1 MNSSNT
7 EPGPIKTIFRSQ
19 DNLGGFSKGEVFA
32 WSLSLILWIAISG
45 GVFDDDSWTDLWISS
60 IVGFFVIFLVLY
72 PSFILHNWSNEKPLL
87 TGEILKD
94 ESILEFLHFSIKKES
109 DLVNWSRKK
118 ALIVLSISVIL
129 WAVVLIIGIIILAEL
144 LILFGVGI
152 DLSYE
157 VSTIITQISLL
168 AVFLLL
174 IYRSMGKEHT
184 LSMFKI
190 GSNWMNIA
198 WLVLIVMSID
208 LIIESS
214 LFATF
219 EIIGIEAE
227 EESYWYDPESV
238 NNFMIYSLAIVN
250 MVILAPIMEEV
261 VFRGYVLDS
270 CRSFFQEREAVII
283 SSFLFGLIHFLYG
296 PFGIVM
302 ISIGGALYAW
312 IRLRT
317 NSIIPAIICHSLW
330 NLIQFITF
338 GLT

>member
-19 DNLGGFSKGEVFA
+19 DSLGGFSKGEVFA

-118 ALIVLSISVIL
+118 AWIVLSISVIL

>member
-1 MNSSNT
+1 VNPSNT
-7 EPGPIKTIFRSQ
+7 EPGPLKSAFKSQ
-19 DNLGGFSKGEVFA
+19 DWLGGFSKGEVIA
-32 WSLSLILWIAISG
+32 WFLSVILWISISG

-60 IVGFFVIFLVLY
+60 IIGFFVIFLVLY

-94 ESILEFLHFSIKKES
+94 ESITEFLHFSIKRES

-118 ALIVLSISVIL
+118 GLIILSISIIL
-129 WAVVLIIGIIILAEL
+129 WAIVLVIGTIILAEL
-144 LILFGVGI
+144 LILFGGGI

-157 VSTIITQISLL
+157 VSSLITQISLL
-168 AVFLLL
+168 VIFLFL
-174 IYRSMGKEHT
+174 IYRSMGFEYAK
-184 LSMFKI
+184 SMFRMD
-190 GSNWMNIA
+190 SNWMNVA

-214 LFATF
+214 LFAMI
-219 EIIGIEAE
+219 ENIGIEVE

-238 NNFMIYSLAIVN
+238 NNLMIYSLAVVN
-250 MVILAPIMEEV
+250 MVILAPVMEEV

-270 CRSFFQEREAVII
+270 CRGFFQEREAVII
-283 SSFLFGLIHFLYG
+283 SSCLFGLIHFFYG
-296 PFGIVM
+296 PIGIVM

-330 NLIQFITF
+330 NAIQIMAF
-338 GLT
+338 GFS

>member
-1 MNSSNT
+1 MNPSNN
-7 EPGPIKTIFRSQ
+7 EPGPLKAVFRSQ
-19 DNLGGFSKGEVFA
+19 DWLGGFSKGDLFA
-32 WSLSLILWIAISG
+32 WALATFLWISISG

-60 IVGFFVIFLVLY
+60 IIGFFVIFLVLY

-94 ESILEFLHFSIKKES
+94 ESITEFLHFSIKKES

-118 ALIVLSISVIL
+118 GLVILSISIIL
-129 WAVVLIIGIIILAEL
+129 WAIVLFIGVIFLAEL
-144 LILFGVGI
+144 LILFGGGI

-157 VSTIITQISLL
+157 VSALITQISLL
-168 AVFLLL
+168 VIFLFL
-174 IYRSMGKEHT
+174 IYRSMGFEHAI
-184 LSMFKI
+184 SMFKMD
-190 GSNWMNIA
+190 STWMNLA
-198 WLVLIVMSID
+198 WLVLIIMSID
-208 LIIESS
+208 LIIETS
-214 LFATF
+214 LFAMI
-219 EIIGIEAE
+219 ENLGIEVE

-238 NNFMIYSLAIVN
+238 NNFTIYSLAVVN

-270 CRSFFQEREAVII
+270 CRGFFQEREAVII
-283 SSFLFGLIHFLYG
+283 SSCLFGLIHFFYG
-296 PFGIVM
+296 PIGIVM

-330 NLIQFITF
+330 NGIQVIAF
-338 GLT
+338 GFP

>member
-7 EPGPIKTIFRSQ
+7 DPGPLKSAFKSQ
-19 DNLGGFSKGEVFA
+19 DWLGGFSKGELFA
-32 WSLSLILWIAISG
+32 WVLAATLWIAISG

-60 IVGFFVIFLVLY
+60 VVGFIVIFLILY

-87 TGEILKD
+87 TGGILKD
-94 ESILEFLHFSIKKES
+94 ESVTEFLHFSIKKDS

-118 ALIVLSISVIL
+118 TLIVLSISIVL
-129 WAVVLIIGIIILAEL
+129 WTIVLMLGGPILAEL
-144 LILFGVGI
+144 MILFGGGV

-157 VSTIITQISLL
+157 VSGIITQISLL
-168 AVFLLL
+168 AIFLFL
-174 IYRSMGKEHT
+174 IYRSMGLEHA

-190 GSNWMNIA
+190 GSTWMHVA
-198 WLVLIVMSID
+198 WLVLIIMSID
-208 LIIESS
+208 LIIEST

-227 EESYWYDPESV
+227 EESYWFDSESV
-238 NNFMIYSLAIVN
+238 NKFTISLAIVN
-250 MVILAPIMEEV
+250 LVVLAPIMEEV

-270 CRSFFQEREAVII
+270 CRSFFQEREAVIM
-283 SSFLFGLIHFLYG
+283 SSCLFGLMHFFYG

-330 NLIQFITF
+330 NGIQYITF
-338 GLT
+338 GFA